1 MQAQNRVANLY
12 QTDLDR
18 HLYAFERQEP
28 VFAGLTHRVR
38 EWVGGM
44 ARWRTALASYAFFL

>member
-18 HLYAFERQEP
+18 HLYAFERREP
-28 VFAGLTHRVR
+28 VLAGLTQWMK

-44 ARWRTALASYAFFL
+44 ARLRTALASYAFFL

>member
-18 HLYAFERQEP
+18 HLYAFESESA
-28 VFAGLTHRVR
+28 FAGLSDRVKGL
-38 EWVGGM
+38 VGEV